1 MPIALVGAAVA
12 AAGSVAAGSMKANAA
27 RKAGNKQVS
36 ALEAQLQ
43 SLESDLNTD
52 SMNQR
57 ALEADDRNIQQRLDL
72 QAKYDPALR
81 DLRTAGSDKL
91 LGIVNNLGNNASD
104 RVAAQLEKEA
114 LPQDMGLE
122 DLRKRFIVTANEE
135 LDAGGMLTPD
145 VQAEIARAGL
155 EVGGSVTGS
164 QGSGF
169 NKNISR
175 QLLGERSL
183 ALRAERQQR
192 AVGLA
197 NTASQLQAQR
207 ISLLAQI
214 MPQLRANTE
223 SNAQI
228 ASGGLQIS
236 DALLPAAGLSGAD
249 VTNIWMA
256 KVGAKNQLTQQKA
269 DVQAKSTLAQG
280 TAWGE
285 AIGGATSSLGGASGL
300 GGMTGSLF
308 KPSTWAMKT

>member
-155 EVGGSVTGS
+155 EVGGTCHGQPRLWFQQEHQPSA
-164 QGSGF
+164 
-169 NKNISR
+169 SR
-175 QLLGERSL
+175 
-183 ALRAERQQR
+183 
-192 AVGLA
+192 
-197 NTASQLQAQR
+197 
-207 ISLLAQI
+207 
-214 MPQLRANTE
+214 
-223 SNAQI
+223 
-228 ASGGLQIS
+228 
-236 DALLPAAGLSGAD
+236 
-249 VTNIWMA
+249 
-256 KVGAKNQLTQQKA
+256 
-269 DVQAKSTLAQG
+269 
-280 TAWGE
+280 
-285 AIGGATSSLGGASGL
+285 
-300 GGMTGSLF
+300 
-308 KPSTWAMKT
+308 